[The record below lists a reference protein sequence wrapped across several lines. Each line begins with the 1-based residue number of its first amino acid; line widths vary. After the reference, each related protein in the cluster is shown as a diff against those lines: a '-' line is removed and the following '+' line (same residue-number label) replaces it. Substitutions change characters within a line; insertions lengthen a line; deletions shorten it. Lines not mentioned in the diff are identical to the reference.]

1 MQVLLCDEFEL
12 KPKGEVLCP
21 GDASFITLEEL
32 QVNPV
37 AEGVTMEQV
46 NELLAAALL
55 VFCIAF
61 VFSLILRQ
69 LR

>member
-12 KPKGEVLCP
+12 KKKGEVLCS
-21 GDASFITLEEL
+21 GEASFITLEEL
-32 QVNPV
+32 QASPV
-37 AEGVTMEQV
+37 ADGVTMEQA
-46 NELLAAALL
+46 NELLTAALL
-55 VFCIAF
+55 VLSIAF